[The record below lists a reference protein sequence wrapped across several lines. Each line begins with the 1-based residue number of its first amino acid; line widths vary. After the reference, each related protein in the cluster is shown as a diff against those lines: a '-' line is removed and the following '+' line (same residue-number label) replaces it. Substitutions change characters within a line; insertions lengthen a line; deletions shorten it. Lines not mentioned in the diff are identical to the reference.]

1 MRVWLWCGVVVELD
15 LEAEAAER
23 VSCDLD
29 DFSHLAELSRR
40 RR

>member
-1 MRVWLWCGVVVELD
+1 MRVWLLYRVVVELD
-15 LEAEAAER
+15 LETEAVER

-40 RR
+40 